1 MKHLNKLRFA
11 YIFPTNLE
19 HPGLAIK
26 YKGQLAAFEKK
37 YNVKAVYFKYNV
49 SDSFVSK
56 WLKYLYFEF
65 CSVMTILFSEKVYI
79 RYNPKALITN
89 FCLPFFTSKIIYLEI
104 NTIFELELK
113 LLNRSREKRA
123 NAFFMK
129 HFKGVKH
136 IIYVGVTKQIQQDM
150 IDRYG
155 ADHRCT
161 RFIQNGYCSQEVN
174 SNNVDQD
181 CIAQVKAFQKTFN
194 IIGVF
199 VGGGY
204 IWHGINKLTEFASN
218 YPSIGF
224 IIVSSKEV
232 QSCSNNVLILSKQYP
247 ATIQVLY
254 TYSHFGISLFQP
266 DVLGFKEFSSL
277 KTREYLMNGLG
288 VITTVFD
295 CVQYI
300 SELSPFIFNIN
311 ENPNVLDNI
320 ENLFKKDEIKS
331 LAQYHLS
338 WDRLLEDI

>member
-1 MKHLNKLRFA
+1 MKSLKKPNFA
-11 YIFPTNLE
+11 YIFTNNLD
-19 HPGLAIK
+19 HPGLKLK
-26 YKGQLAAFEKK
+26 YYGQLTAFRKK
-37 YNVKAVYFKYNV
+37 YTVTSVCFNWAS
-49 SDSFVSK
+49 SD
-56 WLKYLYFEF
+56 WQLKKLALYLYFEWR
-65 CSVMTILFSEKVYI
+65 SLIAIITSKTIYL
-79 RYNPKALITN
+79 RYNPKLFITN
-89 FCLPFFTSKIIYLEI
+89 LLLPYFTSKTIYLEI

-150 IDRYG
+150 VDRYG
-155 ADHRCT
+155 VDQRCT
-161 RFIQNGYCSQEVN
+161 RFIQNGYYSFDVN
-174 SNNVDQD
+174 ENNVDYD
-181 CIAQVKAFQKTFN
+181 SVSQVKAFQKKFSK
-194 IIGVF
+194 IGVF

-204 IWHGINKLTEFASN
+204 KWHGINKLTEFASN
-218 YPSIGF
+218 YPAIGF

-232 QSCSNNVLILSKQYP
+232 PSCSNNVLILSKQDP

-254 TYSHFGISLFQP
+254 TYSDFGISLFQP

-277 KTREYLMNGLG
+277 KTREYLMNGLS

-320 ENLFKKDEIKS
+320 ENLFKKDDIKS

>member
-11 YIFPTNLE
+11 YIFPINLE

-26 YKGQLAAFEKK
+26 YQGQLAAFEKK
-37 YNVKAVYFKYNV
+37 YNVKAVYFKYNI

-56 WLKYLYFEF
+56 WFKYLYFEF
-65 CSVMTILFSEKVYI
+65 CSVMAILFSEKVYI

-129 HFKGVKH
+129 HFKGLKH

-155 ADHRCT
+155 ADQRCT
-161 RFIQNGYCSQEVN
+161 RFIQNGYYSFEFN
-174 SNNVDQD
+174 EKNVDYD
-181 CIAQVKAFQKTFN
+181 SVSQVKAFQKKFSK
-194 IIGVF
+194 IGVF

-204 IWHGINKLTEFASN
+204 KWHGLDALIEFSKSQ
-218 YPSIGF
+218 PSIGF
-224 IIVSSKEV
+224 LIISINSI
-232 QSCSNNVLILSKQYP
+232 STNYDNVLVLKQQTP
-247 ATIQVLY
+247 DTIREIYQY
-254 TYSHFGISLFQP
+254 CHFGISS
-266 DVLGFKEFSSL
+266 FKLNLKGLYESCPL
-277 KTREYLMNGLG
+277 KTREFLCNGLA
-288 VITTVFD
+288 ILTHDLD
-295 CVQYI
+295 CAEYI
-300 SELSPFIFNIN
+300 DVLKPYVFNIN